1 MADDLTKRIQK
12 LSNIL
17 KNRNDSVESPGHTQ
31 EDASLKKEKVMRPGK
46 SSRKIAKSAEKTLQ
60 RFVNDF
66 NIEQFELF
74 PSREY
79 PTPLSRIPL
88 FTPSQ
93 RKKARELET
102 EKTKNSDF
110 IRLNST
116 WDKGGVFKSGPPLTV
131 YDEDTFIGLLLLR
144 KSALKGKPSKMP
156 SKNLGHTGSTITKN
170 NEQDVLIHSGYF
182 LISELET
189 TIRGTKPPKAGW
201 GGEAL
206 KNRRASVERLGAT
219 ILKFTQPQNLDKY
232 RGKQIQ
238 ILSIDW
244 INDDKEAYYYFEF
257 HPAIVLWLTEFRTYI
272 DFGIRRQLTPFGK
285 ALHRFLSS
293 QKSNKYYKKNWEDIL
308 TAIGFNGR
316 AAEAK
321 RKAISQ
327 LEKLVELGFI
337 KEGRIEGNGRS
348 EPYIMHISF

>member
-1 MADDLTKRIQK
+1 MSTDLTKSIQK
-12 LSNIL
+12 LGDIL
-17 KNRNDSVESPGHTQ
+17 RSKVDSADISTETLPQ
-31 EDASLKKEKVMRPGK
+31 EINKTTNKGK
-46 SSRKIAKSAEKTLQ
+46 SSTKIAKIAEKKLLNFIT
-60 RFVNDF
+60 DF

-93 RKKARELET
+93 RNKARELEI
-102 EKTKNSDF
+102 EKTKDTDF

-116 WDKGGVFKSGPPLTV
+116 WDKGGVYKSGPTLTV

-156 SKNLGHTGSTITKN
+156 SKHMNHTGSTISNN
-170 NEQDVLIHSGYF
+170 NEKDVLVHSGYF

-189 TIRGTKPPKAGW
+189 KIRGTKPPKAGW

-206 KNRRASVERLGAT
+206 KNRRDSVERLGAT

-238 ILSIDW
+238 IVSIDW
-244 INDDKEAYYYFEF
+244 VSSDKEAYYYFEF
-257 HPAIVLWLTEFRTYI
+257 HPAIALWLTEFRTYI

-293 QKSNKYYKKNWEDIL
+293 QKSNKFYKKDWEDIL
-308 TAIGFNGR
+308 VAIGFNGR
-316 AAEAK
+316 TSEAK
-321 RKAISQ
+321 RKGISE
-327 LEKLVELGFI
+327 LNKLVKLGFI
-337 KEGRIEGNGRS
+337 KSGSIEGNGRS
-348 EPYIMHISF
+348 EAFVMHISF